1 MDEIPK
7 EDIKK
12 ILSPHILKKSLVIKH
27 KNKIIDT
34 VMCQTSYTYN
44 ETILKLALFN
54 YNHINVIRDYL
65 KPMKERIHLQ
75 QEEINHKENSLSL
88 QQKMM
93 SEIRYFMD
101 DVSKQYEMRK
111 MQNNTE

>member
-7 EDIKK
+7 ENVKN
-12 ILSPHILKKSLVIKH
+12 ILREHIFKKSLVIKH
-27 KNKIIDT
+27 KNKIIDM
-34 VMCQTSYTYN
+34 VMKQTSYSYN

-65 KPMKERIHLQ
+65 KPIKERI
-75 QEEINHKENSLSL
+75 QENKQTMEKNEHNTTT

-93 SEIRYFMD
+93 SEIRHFMD
-101 DVSKQYEMRK
+101 NVSSQYEERK
-111 MQNNTE
+111 MQN